1 MANSIYL
8 RYQETFDYTIGV
20 SSYVFSKIPGLTFAI
35 NHDRPMLYR
44 LQFQGSCVL
53 STRDN
58 NGFVRFL
65 IDGRVLISNYL
76 VNNNDQRHLLAP
88 ELGSS
93 VIEIDHRGGGMIYSG
108 GGGADVGMAC
118 SKSDIVYMPQG
129 THIVE
134 VAARMRDLGALH
146 VLGGQLSIE
155 LTQYDSDV
163 NLGLSHPVIR

>member
-1 MANSIYL
+1 
-8 RYQETFDYTIGV
+8 
-20 SSYVFSKIPGLTFAI
+20 
-35 NHDRPMLYR
+35 MLYR

-118 SKSDIVYMPQG
+118 SKSDIVYLPQRD
-129 THIVE
+129 THCRSRCTY
-134 VAARMRDLGALH
+134 ARSRCITCAWWTTFNRTNSVQFRCESWIIASGHTLRSEGFL
-146 VLGGQLSIE
+146 VKLSR
-155 LTQYDSDV
+155 S
-163 NLGLSHPVIR
+163 SF